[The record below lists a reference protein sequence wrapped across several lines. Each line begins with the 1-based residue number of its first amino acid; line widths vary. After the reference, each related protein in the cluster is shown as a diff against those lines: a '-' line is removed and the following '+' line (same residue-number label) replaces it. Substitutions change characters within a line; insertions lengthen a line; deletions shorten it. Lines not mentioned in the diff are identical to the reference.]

1 MKCRTHAR
9 GAALL
14 LVLWLI
20 ALLTALVG
28 GFALAARM
36 EHLQGQVLARG
47 VIATQAARAGIEY
60 ALVRVQ
66 EEDEHLRW
74 VADGRPYRWAF
85 GDATDEIRITD
96 EQGKVDLN
104 LAQTDLLAALFRE
117 GGADPDQSTKL
128 AGAVIDWRDGDTLTQ
143 PSGGAEDADYAAA
156 GLPYGS
162 KDEPFESVAELQ
174 QVLGMPKPLYARVAP
189 FLTVFSGRANPDPA
203 FAPPEVL
210 RAMGFDAEQIV
221 AQRRA
226 WSPGSGAPPPLLP
239 NGQSLVGNISG
250 TYSIESRAR
259 LREGR
264 VAVLRVTLRVGGNGL
279 PGSAWTPLRW
289 EEGASPR

>member
-1 MKCRTHAR
+1 MSRMHSR

-14 LVLWLI
+14 LVLWLV

-47 VIATQAARAGIEY
+47 VIADEAARAGIEY

-66 EEDEHLRW
+66 QEDPRLRW
-74 VADGRPYRWAF
+74 VADGRPYRWTF
-85 GDATDEIRITD
+85 GDAVDEIRITD

-104 LAQTDLLAALFRE
+104 LAQADLLAALFRQF
-117 GGADPDQSTKL
+117 GTDPGQAQHL

-143 PSGGAEDADYAAA
+143 PGGGGEDADYAAA

-189 FLTVFSGRANPDPA
+189 FVTVFSGRANPDPA
-203 FAPPEVL
+203 FAPAEVL
-210 RAMGFDAEQIV
+210 RAMGYDAERIV

-226 WSPGSGAPPPLLP
+226 WTPGSGQPPPLLP
-239 NGQSLVGNISG
+239 DGQSLGGNISG

>member
-1 MKCRTHAR
+1 MTPMHSR

-14 LVLWLI
+14 LVLWLV

-47 VIATQAARAGIEY
+47 VVAAEAARAGIEY
-60 ALVRVQ
+60 GVVRVQ
-66 EEDEHLRW
+66 EEDPRLRW
-74 VADGRPYRWAF
+74 VADGRPYRWVF
-85 GDATDEIRITD
+85 GDAVDEVRITD

-104 LAQTDLLAALFRE
+104 LAQADLLAALFRQF
-117 GGADPDQSTKL
+117 GTDPEQAQHL
-128 AGAVIDWRDGDTLTQ
+128 AGAVIDWRDGDVLTQ
-143 PSGGAEDADYAAA
+143 PGGGGEDADYAAA

-174 QVLGMPKPLYARVAP
+174 QVLGMPKGLYARVAP
-189 FLTVFSGRANPDPA
+189 FVTVFSGRANPDPA
-203 FAPPEVL
+203 FAPAEVL
-210 RAMGFDAEQIV
+210 RAMGYDAERIV

-226 WSPGSGAPPPLLP
+226 WTPGSGQPPPLLP
-239 NGQSLVGNISG
+239 DGQSLGGNISG

>member
-1 MKCRTHAR
+1 MTRSSQVR

-28 GFALAARM
+28 GFALGARI

-47 VIATQAARAGIEY
+47 VVAQQAARAGIEY
-60 ALVRVQ
+60 AIVRVGS
-66 EEDEHLRW
+66 EDPRW
-74 VADGRPYRWAF
+74 RWLADGRPYRWPYA
-85 GDATDEIRITD
+85 GAQVEVRITD
-96 EQGKVDLN
+96 EMGKVDLN
-104 LAQTDLLAALFRE
+104 LASLDLLAALLRQLGTE
-117 GGADPDQSTKL
+117 PQQAQQL
-128 AGAVIDWRDGDTLTQ
+128 AGAILDWRDGDTLTQ
-143 PSGGAEDADYAAA
+143 PGGGAEDADYAAA

-174 QVLGMPKPLYARVAP
+174 QVLGMSKDLYARAAP
-189 FLTVFSGRANPDPA
+189 FLTVYSGRANPDPA

-210 RAMGFDAEQIV
+210 TAMGYDAERII
-221 AQRRA
+221 ALRRA
-226 WSPGSGAPPPLLP
+226 WTPASGQPAPLLP
-239 NGQSLVGNISG
+239 DGQSLVGNNSG

-259 LREGR
+259 VVGGR

>member
-1 MKCRTHAR
+1 MTPSIRMR

-47 VIATQAARAGIEY
+47 VVATQAARAGIEY
-60 ALVRVQ
+60 SLVRVQ
-66 EEDEHLRW
+66 AEDPRFRW
-74 VADGRPYRWAF
+74 VADGRTYRWTF
-85 GDATDEIRITD
+85 GDAVDEIRITD

-104 LAQTDLLAALFRE
+104 LAQTDLLAALFRQ
-117 GGADPDQSTKL
+117 GGADADQATRI

-174 QVLGMPKPLYARVAP
+174 QVLGMPKALYARVAP
-189 FLTVFSGRANPDPA
+189 FLTVFSGRSNPDPA

-226 WSPGSGAPPPLLP
+226 WTPGSGAPPPLLP
-239 NGQSLVGNISG
+239 SGQSLVGNISG

>member
-1 MKCRTHAR
+1 MTRQARPR

-20 ALLTALVG
+20 ALLTTLVG
-28 GFALAARM
+28 GFALGARV

-47 VIATQAARAGIEY
+47 VVAQQAARAGIEY
-60 ALVRVQ
+60 AIVRVGS
-66 EEDEHLRW
+66 EDPRW
-74 VADGRPYRWAF
+74 RWLADGRPYRWQY
-85 GDATDEIRITD
+85 GDARVEVRITD

-104 LAQTDLLAALFRE
+104 LAPLDLIAALFRQA
-117 GGADPDQSTKL
+117 GSDPQQAQQL
-128 AGAVIDWRDGDTLTQ
+128 AGEVLDWRDGDTLTQ
-143 PSGGAEDADYAAA
+143 PGGGAEDADYAAA

-162 KDEPFESVAELQ
+162 KDEPFDSVAELEQ
-174 QVLGMPKPLYARVAP
+174 LLRMPKDLYARVAP
-189 FLTVFSGRANPDPA
+189 FVTVYSGRANPDPA

-210 RAMGFDAEQIV
+210 SAMGYDAERII
-221 AQRRA
+221 ALRRA
-226 WSPGSGAPPPLLP
+226 WTPGSGQPAPLLP
-239 NGQSLVGNISG
+239 DGQSLVGSNSG

-259 LREGR
+259 VVGNR

>member
-1 MKCRTHAR
+1 MTKSCAR

-28 GFALAARM
+28 GFAMAARM
-36 EHLQGQVLARG
+36 EHLQGQVLSRG
-47 VIATQAARAGIEY
+47 VVATQAARAGFEY
-60 ALVRVQ
+60 ALVRVGK
-66 EEDEHLRW
+66 EDARQRW
-74 VADGRPYRWAF
+74 VADGRPYRWTF
-85 GDATDEIRITD
+85 GDAVDEIRITD

-104 LAQTDLLAALFRE
+104 LASADLLAALFRQFDTPPE
-117 GGADPDQSTKL
+117 QAQRL
-128 AGAVIDWRDGDTLTQ
+128 AGAIIDWRDGDTLSQ
-143 PSGGAEDADYAAA
+143 PGGGGEDADYAAA

-174 QVLGMPKPLYARVAP
+174 QVLGMPKALYARVAP
-189 FLTVFSGRANPDPA
+189 ALTVFSGRANPDPA
-203 FAPPEVL
+203 FAPADVL
-210 RAMGFDAEQIV
+210 RAMGYDAERIV

-239 NGQSLVGNISG
+239 DGQSLVGNISG
-250 TYSIESRAR
+250 TYSIESRAQ

>member
-1 MKCRTHAR
+1 MTRARHAR

-36 EHLQGQVLARG
+36 EHLQGQVLERG

-60 ALVRVQ
+60 GLVRVQ
-66 EEDEHLRW
+66 QEDPRLRW

-85 GDATDEIRITD
+85 GDAVDEIRITD

-104 LAQTDLLAALFRE
+104 LAQTDLLSALFR
-117 GGADPDQSTKL
+117 GAGADPDQAMKL
-128 AGAVIDWRDGDTLTQ
+128 AGVVIDWRDGDTLTQ

-174 QVLGMPKPLYARVAP
+174 QVLGMPKSLFARVAP
-189 FLTVFSGRANPDPA
+189 FLTVFSGRSNPDPA

-210 RAMGFDAEQIV
+210 RAMGFDADQIV

-226 WSPGSGAPPPLLP
+226 WTPGSGAPPPLLP
-239 NGQSLVGNISG
+239 NGQSLVGTVSG